1 VRDLDARARQ
11 KVQAV
16 LRRAGRTAETAIT
29 VVGLHLKAGLST
41 FGRFTALKSR
51 NSMFLMYL
59 NPGRKERLLMVEQA
73 IVDVFAREER
83 RRSLAGALL
92 ASS

>member
-1 VRDLDARARQ
+1 
-11 KVQAV
+11 
-16 LRRAGRTAETAIT
+16 
-29 VVGLHLKAGLST
+29 
-41 FGRFTALKSR
+41 
-51 NSMFLMYL
+51 MFLMYL